1 METMQDRERTA
12 EEVTLESEGDDL
24 AQPLPEVIAAAHEG
38 RVGSVQDEIDAT
50 EWFMES
56 DVPTEEETAPT
67 VLKVNVG
74 TVEKPKRIT
83 WKIVPLPDAEFRK
96 FRQASM
102 PRAARRDPRQMGNI
116 DDAKYHALVVVAAS
130 VDPNFREIA
139 QRKGVADPADVL
151 RHRLA
156 HKPGLI
162 AGISGYVSDISGFD
176 DADLEVA
183 AGNS

>member
-1 METMQDRERTA
+1 METTQDRELGARDDV
-12 EEVTLESEGDDL
+12 EPDDGDL
-24 AQPLPEVIAAAHEG
+24 PSVPEVIAAAQEG
-38 RVGSVQDEIDAT
+38 RVATTTDEIDAT

-56 DVPTEEETAPT
+56 DVPTDEEVAPT

-74 TVEKPKRIT
+74 TVEKPKRIV
-83 WKIVPLPDAEFRK
+83 WKIVPLPDGEFRK
-96 FRQASM
+96 FRQASL

-116 DDAKYHALVVVAAS
+116 DDSKYHALVVVAAS
-130 VDPNFREIA
+130 VDPNFNEIA
-139 QRKGVADPADVL
+139 KRKGVADPADVL

-162 AGISGYVSDISGFD
+162 AQISGYVSDISGFD
-176 DADLEVA
+176 ENDLEVA